1 MFTRL
6 RTLLDGK
13 PRVGDLVIVHDGPYA
28 GRSGT
33 ITAVDGALSTVY
45 IDECCQ
51 PKLAHMA
58 FQRQW
63 KGRWMR
69 DRQFKARTSDREA
82 DVAREYLDRIDGV

>member
-1 MFTRL
+1 M
-6 RTLLDGK
+6 
-13 PRVGDLVIVHDGPYA
+13 
-28 GRSGT
+28 
-33 ITAVDGALSTVY
+33 Y

-51 PKLAHMA
+51 PKLAHGA

-63 KGRWMR
+63 KGRGMR